1 MHLRR
6 KRRSTWPA
14 LRRNPERSS
23 PRKQHAPNHVTPC
36 CSCRSCGS
44 LNHQPQKIF
53 SRVAALRKHDPTV
66 ALIARRSVTAS
77 CVEEIRGWR
86 MATCSHAYCAT
97 SLSSISPVWWYMP
110 LRLHRFGVSIS
121 PNVVHHQLRLASA
134 ARSREPYRAS
144 GNQHTY
150 LICL

>member
-6 KRRSTWPA
+6 KRRPIWPA
-14 LRRNPERSS
+14 LERNPKRSS
-23 PRKQHAPNHVTPC
+23 PRRQHASNHVTPC
-36 CSCRSCGS
+36 CSCRS
-44 LNHQPQKIF
+44 LNRQPQKIV
-53 SRVAALRKHDPTV
+53 SQVAALRKHDPTV